1 VNFYD
6 QVLREIVAAIGA
18 ALLFGNGYALI
29 RNESYN
35 TETDQRGTAE
45 IIVAKHRNGP
55 TGNVRLAFLD
65 HFTKFSNMA
74 RE

>member
-1 VNFYD
+1 MTTFD
-6 QVLREIVAAIGA
+6 DRENAFEKENPRAGEA
-18 ALLFGNGYALI
+18 DF
-29 RNESYN
+29 
-35 TETDQRGTAE
+35 
-45 IIVAKHRNGP
+45 IVAKHRNGP